1 MSGAFGYLS
10 ALNSLLQ
17 YGLIQSLTPDNFL
30 GRINGLWTAQNVVGD
45 ALGALL
51 LGAMGAFMRPASS
64 AGSFGFGAAAF
75 GILLAFAM
83 TGLRQVTLNKPEP
96 QPVAEK

>member
-1 MSGAFGYLS
+1 MVQPGVAVLVAFGYLS

-51 LGAMGAFMRPASS
+51 LGRWAPSCCR
-64 AGSFGFGAAAF
+64 
-75 GILLAFAM
+75 
-83 TGLRQVTLNKPEP
+83 R
-96 QPVAEK
+96 

>member
-1 MSGAFGYLS
+1 MAFGYLS

-51 LGAMGAFMRPASS
+51 LGDGRLHAAGDERQRFRLRRGGAWHPVAVRHDR
-64 AGSFGFGAAAF
+64 
-75 GILLAFAM
+75 FAP
-83 TGLRQVTLNKPEP
+83 VTLHKPEP
-96 QPVAEK
+96 QPATEK